1 MNLLDY
7 NLLKGMLK
15 NIQDWNIRQCRMK
28 INEFVMSF
36 EKNMNVLLSLT
47 NFFEEKSLF
56 EIAKIK
62 AKVLELLGNDK
73 VNPTVKFEMIN
84 KSLNQITDII
94 NGIFGEI
101 NGKVG
106 DYEKISQGKIARY
119 RQYFYENFKK
129 FFDRTNSERK

>member
-1 MNLLDY
+1 
-7 NLLKGMLK
+7 
-15 NIQDWNIRQCRMK
+15 
-28 INEFVMSF
+28 MSF

-73 VNPTVKFEMIN
+73 ANPTVKFEMIN
-84 KSLNQITDII
+84 KSLHQITEII
-94 NGIFGEI
+94 NGIFREI